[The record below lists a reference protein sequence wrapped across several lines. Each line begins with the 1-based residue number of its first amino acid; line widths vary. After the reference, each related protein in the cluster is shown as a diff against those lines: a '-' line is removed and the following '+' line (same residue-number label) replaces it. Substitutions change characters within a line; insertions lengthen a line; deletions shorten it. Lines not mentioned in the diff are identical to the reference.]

1 MASNDT
7 LQTIAGVLGNVLEWY
22 GKYTLSVAHMICSYN
37 AESVSVHY
45 DLLHCSHLVNN
56 MYAHVIYHIN

>member
-22 GKYTLSVAHMICSYN
+22 GEYTLSVARMICS
-37 AESVSVHY
+37 
-45 DLLHCSHLVNN
+45 DNN
-56 MYAHVIYHIN
+56 MLIICLSMHLFAPTPLYRFWYLWILQ

>member
-22 GKYTLSVAHMICSYN
+22 GEYTLSVAHMICSDN
-37 AESVSVHY
+37 IMLIICLSIH
-45 DLLHCSHLVNN
+45 LLFAPTPLNRFW
-56 MYAHVIYHIN
+56 YLWILQ